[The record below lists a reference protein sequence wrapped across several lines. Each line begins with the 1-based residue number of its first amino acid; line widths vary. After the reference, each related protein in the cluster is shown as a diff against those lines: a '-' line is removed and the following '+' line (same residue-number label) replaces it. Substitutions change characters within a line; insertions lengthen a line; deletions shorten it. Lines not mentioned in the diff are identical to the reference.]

1 MTHLKIEQNTT
12 GIEVVDASL
21 IQKLYETAIE
31 SSDVTLAGNLQCRNC
46 KQTAYEYL
54 MGNTEDNVRRFPNLN
69 INVTDG
75 FLQDSAD

>member
-31 SSDVTLAGNLQCRNC
+31 SSDVILAGNLQCRNC
-46 KQTAYEYL
+46 EQTAYEYL
-54 MGNTEDNVRRFPNLN
+54 MGNIEDNVRRFPNLN

-75 FLQDSAD
+75 FL